1 MCLDRASLL
10 AILLISFVP
19 VLFGQVA
26 FAQQKSSQTK
36 ILAELDRAVDR
47 GGPDDERRISD
58 FAVANP
64 SNPKALEL
72 LARFRLRQGRLAE
85 SRALFQRVLELD
97 PGSTTAKINSSRVS
111 VMLGQKEEAA
121 QTLISINNAD
131 SLAPP
136 LKLDLATALMLVG
149 EAQRSLELAETLP
162 VNIKNST
169 ALPLLG
175 TLYLVSGRSAQF
187 TELIPLMK
195 KAAMTDVALAI
206 ACADVL
212 RNAGQYKEAIAVLSS
227 VRNLQTDPRVLISL
241 SRLETLARDFDHARE
256 HLKRASVL
264 DPDSAGVL
272 SAQAFLES
280 SNGDLAAAF
289 KSISRARELAPNSNG
304 VLADFV
310 VVAMRYNKPGL
321 AVDAAKTLSALDPT
335 NVEFRYLYGA
345 ASLQSGDLDTAQQL
359 LEGYVKERPLDSK
372 GCLALGMTY
381 AGRPEQIDKA
391 RQQLSHC
398 IDVDPSDGEAKYQLA
413 LSYKSQG
420 ENKQAIAL
428 LESTLQQDRNNP
440 LAMRDLGTLY
450 FETGEASKAR
460 PLLEKAVEL
469 NPKDADTHFQL
480 ARVYSQ
486 LGESELAKK
495 QQEMFRQLR
504 GPWGKASQ

>member
-1 MCLDRASLL
+1 MAFL
-10 AILLISFVP
+10 P
-19 VLFGQVA
+19 GQDA
-26 FAQQKSSQTK
+26 NAQQKSSQTRM
-36 ILAELDRAVDR
+36 LAELDRAVDR
-47 GGPDDERRISD
+47 GNPDDERRISD
-58 FAVANP
+58 FAIANP
-64 SNPKALEL
+64 NDAKALEL

-85 SRALFQRVLELD
+85 SKALFQRVLKLD
-97 PGSTTAKINSSRVS
+97 PGSTIAKINSGHIS

-121 QTLISINNAD
+121 QILISINNAG

-136 LKLDLATALMLVG
+136 LRLDLATALLLAG
-149 EAQRSLELAETLP
+149 ESQRSLELAQTLP

-175 TLYLVSGRSAQF
+175 TLYLVSGQPAQF
-187 TELIPLMK
+187 TGLIPLMK
-195 KAAMTDVALAI
+195 KAAITDASLAI

-227 VRNLQTDPRVLISL
+227 VRNLQTEPRVLISL
-241 SRLETLARDFDHARE
+241 SRLETLTRDFAHARE
-256 HLKRASVL
+256 HLKRASTL
-264 DPDSAGVL
+264 EPDSAGVL

-289 KSISRARELAPNSNG
+289 KSISRARELAPNSTG

-310 VVAMRYNKPGL
+310 VVAMRYNKPAL
-321 AVDAAKTLSALDPT
+321 AADAAKTLSTLDPS
-335 NVEFRYLYGA
+335 NAEYRYLYGA
-345 ASLQSGDLDTAQQL
+345 ASLQNGDLDTAQEL

-381 AGRPEQIDKA
+381 AGRPGQIDKA

-398 IDVDPSDGEAKYQLA
+398 IDVDPSNVEVKYQLA

-428 LESTLQQDRNNP
+428 LESTLQQDANNP

-450 FETGEASKAR
+450 FETGEAPKAR
-460 PLLEKAVEL
+460 PLLERAVEL
-469 NPKDADTHFQL
+469 NSNDADTHFQL

-495 QQEMFRQLR
+495 QQEIFRQLR
-504 GPWGKASQ
+504 GPWGKTSQ